1 MPASICA
8 HTHTHKHVCTH
19 THKYIHTPAQGN
31 ANTGMHARTHT
42 HTNKTQTKHKH
53 THTDTHTCQPGVFKT
68 TAHPQLLWQ
77 KKAGRVSETR
87 RSKIRWRN
95 VNLPSLASG
104 HCRRMAGHEWERK
117 MSQYAIL
124 LLLHSPSLPTV
135 TICGGLASTKNIR
148 QRGWRETHTET
159 LKTALR

>member
-8 HTHTHKHVCTH
+8 HTQTCMYTHTQVHTHTYPHQRQETQVCTH
-19 THKYIHTPAQGN
+19 TH
-31 ANTGMHARTHT
+31 THT
-42 HTNKTQTKHKH
+42 L
-53 THTDTHTCQPGVFKT
+53 THMSTWGIQNYCTSAASMAAKSREG
-68 TAHPQLLWQ
+68 
-77 KKAGRVSETR
+77 SEMR

-124 LLLHSPSLPTV
+124 LLLHSPSLNTV